1 MKYINHKLIGFVVT
15 ASMLASCVDK
25 YDFDIPVEKPAEVE
39 NSEYLASFDVLKSYI
54 GENSSFAL
62 AANLPAEEFM
72 SQELAYST
80 LISNFNAV
88 DINGSFA
95 PADMVDDNGSE
106 YDFGD
111 MQTIAFLAGEAG
123 VSLYGTTLCSNQNQ
137 RKAYYESL
145 IAPVVTGEPET
156 GITTLFDFNNV
167 ALGTTY
173 NMTNGSE
180 AKIVEDPAGESG
192 RVLSV
197 GTEANPAANSWAE
210 LYVRLPEGRTLGDYV
225 TLTFDVIHING
236 KGIYGSGLRL
246 LINGEEM
253 SLSDGKGGNM
263 SGSSVGANNKWAR
276 GVTIKLNDAA
286 GPGCALPDNLKG
298 LTSFTLCIGARSS
311 EAVYCLDNI
320 SMNYEAMKS
329 YSHTIDFEDDEIGKT
344 YPTINPSD
352 GTQRDQTVS
361 VTTDPDGKNGKSL
374 YVKVEN
380 QTKIF
385 PKITVNLGGGITLGD
400 CKAVSMDMRLNAGQ
414 YGDGMG
420 IFINGTKANIGKG
433 TSAFYYG
440 CTNGSNEWKNVSISL
455 VKEGTY
461 TDAGQEIPT
470 GVAEIPAE
478 VADLS
483 AFDFAIGSSSG
494 EWDAYIDNIRFTW
507 NEKQEVIEKTD
518 EEKKEIFTEEMKKWI
533 GGMVYAGVNETNSV
547 KVWNIIGE
555 PLDETQDE
563 NTFNWSEYLG
573 AEDYARTAIQTARD
587 TVKDAGVELQLF
599 VSQTV
604 SQLDNM
610 AQMADRLIELVDKWE
625 ADNASRIDGYNILL
639 HAICSKNADTQKA
652 NRQAVT
658 ALLERLAAT
667 GKIVR
672 ISDLS
677 MMMQDVKG
685 NFIEAGKLKTA
696 EREEAADY
704 MAFIMQEYRRIIPEA
719 QQFGIA
725 LASMAES
732 AGENL
737 ICPWTSDYNRN
748 GMYEGIVNGLK
759 DASETENDENE

>member
-62 AANLPAEEFM
+62 AANLSAEEFM

-210 LYVRLPEGRTLGDYV
+210 LNVRLPEGRTLGDYV
-225 TLTFDVIHING
+225 TLTFDLRHVRDL
-236 KGIYGSGLRL
+236 GIYGSGLKL
-246 LINGEEM
+246 LINGKKM
-253 SLSDGKGGNM
+253 SIGVNGNEVKA
-263 SGSSVGANNKWAR
+263 SNDKWAR
-276 GVTIKLNDAA
+276 GVTVKLNDATA
-286 GPGCALPDNLKG
+286 PGCVLPDELKG
-298 LTSFTLCIGARSS
+298 LTSFTLCIGAESS
-311 EAVYCLDNI
+311 TAVYYLDNI
-320 SMNYEAMKS
+320 YMNYEAVKS

-352 GTQRDQTVS
+352 GTQRDQKVS

-385 PKITVNLGGGITLGD
+385 PKITVNLGEGITLGD

-420 IFINGTKANIGKG
+420 MFIEGKKADIGKG
-433 TSAFYYG
+433 TSALYYG

-455 VKEGTY
+455 VKKGTY

-470 GVAEIPAE
+470 GVAEIPDEA
-478 VADLS
+478 AGLS
-483 AFDFAIGSSSG
+483 EFSFAIGSSSG

-533 GGMVYAGVNETNSV
+533 GGMVYAGINETNSV

-555 PLDETQDE
+555 PLDDMQDE
-563 NTFNWSEYLG
+563 NTFDWSKYLG

-610 AQMADRLIELVDKWE
+610 AQMADRLIALVDKWE

-639 HAICSKNADTQKA
+639 HAICSKNTDTQEA

-748 GMYEGIVNGLK
+748 GMYEEIVNGLK